1 MAGTFN
7 SLFTAE
13 LVRDEEPRHGIDD
26 LEIAVTEYTDCFDMR
41 CLPDEMGMIAPAETE
56 TRRKA

>member
-1 MAGTFN
+1 MGSKRDSYDNAMAGAFN

-26 LEIAVTEYTDCFDMR
+26 LEIAVTE
-41 CLPDEMGMIAPAETE
+41 
-56 TRRKA
+56 